1 MGIPVS
7 DTFLS
12 ERRHVR
18 LTARVLSLIVVLW
31 LLAALLQAAS
41 KVLKQENKLLKAW
54 DDLKTTINRL
64 RSKKRANKKPRK
76 KH

>member
-1 MGIPVS
+1 M
-7 DTFLS
+7 
-12 ERRHVR
+12 
-18 LTARVLSLIVVLW
+18 TARVLSLIVVLW